1 MSLSK
6 AVTIDW
12 CHGSHK
18 SVNTLISREPE
29 TTMPFTAW
37 AIQMDKPLL
46 HKWGTDQKLTL
57 NEVWKTWK
65 NRYLL
70 VPLHRFHGS
79 VNPTKSGPGLR
90 KLQKYQADSVNVC
103 QHILFKFNLQ
113 ALSLFQEP
121 NLQRN
126 EQVADKVRETH
137 PSAESWP
144 RHPGTEPFH
153 AAHTDVHGIYSLFSL
168 STPST
173 TLHSMGNPAWDWLSA
188 SCWTSTAALRGQ
200 QSAQPLSSGF
210 CNSQHGLF
218 SF

>member
-90 KLQKYQADSVNVC
+90 KLQKYLRLTQLMCANTFCSSLIYKLSPSFRSPTCKGMNKWQTKWERPILVLKAGQDIQGQNLSMLLTLMYVVFIHFFPC
-103 QHILFKFNLQ
+103 LHLLQHFTVW
-113 ALSLFQEP
+113 E
-121 NLQRN
+121 
-126 EQVADKVRETH
+126 
-137 PSAESWP
+137 
-144 RHPGTEPFH
+144 
-153 AAHTDVHGIYSLFSL
+153 
-168 STPST
+168 
-173 TLHSMGNPAWDWLSA
+173 TLHGTDFLPASEHPQL
-188 SCWTSTAALRGQ
+188 L
-200 QSAQPLSSGF
+200 
-210 CNSQHGLF
+210 
-218 SF
+218 

>member
-1 MSLSK
+1 MKSEKLGK
-6 AVTIDW
+6 TGIYW
-12 CHGSHK
+12 CHCTDSMDPWILLNLDLAYGS
-18 SVNTLISREPE
+18 SRSTRLTQLMCANTFCSSLIYKLSPSFRSP
-29 TTMPFTAW
+29 TCKGMN
-37 AIQMDKPLL
+37 
-46 HKWGTDQKLTL
+46 KWQ
-57 NEVWKTWK
+57 
-65 NRYLL
+65 
-70 VPLHRFHGS
+70 
-79 VNPTKSGPGLR
+79 TKW
-90 KLQKYQADSVNVC
+90 
-103 QHILFKFNLQ
+103 
-113 ALSLFQEP
+113 
-121 NLQRN
+121 
-126 EQVADKVRETH
+126 ETH

-153 AAHTDVHGIYSLFSL
+153 AAHTDVRGIYSLFSL